1 MRRFAQRVLGAL
13 FRLRRV
19 APFQIGEV
27 KRILLVRTDKIG
39 DAIVSTP
46 VLQALRQHYPD
57 ARIDVVLGRRNRAV
71 GPLLPFKDRV
81 LVAER
86 GVPNMLSLIRKLRA
100 ERYDLA
106 IDMLPSDS
114 VTAAVTTAVSGATMK
129 IGFEDSASAFY
140 NAAVAHPDE
149 LEHHVPRLLRL
160 LTPMGIVV
168 TSDQARPS
176 LALPAASQEGARAV
190 LADWR
195 VSLRAPLA
203 LINISGSSPRK
214 FWGVENFVALAREM
228 ARWNVEVGLLSS
240 PADRVVL
247 QQIAAAAGVRS
258 IPPMP
263 RLEDFAALLS
273 FADLVV
279 SPDTS
284 IVHIAAA
291 LGKPVV
297 TLTGQGDLATEW
309 TPWGVPN
316 RVVTGPG
323 LVPEIPVAEALDA
336 VRSLAK
342 EVLPAGAGIV

>member
-1 MRRFAQRVLGAL
+1 
-13 FRLRRV
+13 
-19 APFQIGEV
+19 
-27 KRILLVRTDKIG
+27 
-39 DAIVSTP
+39 
-46 VLQALRQHYPD
+46 
-57 ARIDVVLGRRNRAV
+57 
-71 GPLLPFKDRV
+71 LLPFKDRI
-81 LVAER
+81 LLAER
-86 GVPNMLSLIRKLRA
+86 GVMKMMSLIRKLRT

-114 VTAAVTTAVSGATMK
+114 VTAAIATAVSGAAMK

-140 NAAVAHPDE
+140 NAAVPHPVG

-168 TSDQARPS
+168 APDQALPS
-176 LALPAASQEGARAV
+176 VALPDSALEAARTL

-195 VSLRAPLA
+195 VSEAPLI

-214 FWGVENFVALAREM
+214 FWGAQNFIVLAREL
-228 ARWNVEVGLLSS
+228 ARWNVEVGLLSA
-240 PADRVVL
+240 PADSLLL
-247 QQIAAAAGVRS
+247 QQIAAGAGVRS

-309 TPWGVPN
+309 APWGVPC

-323 LVPEIPVAEALDA
+323 LVAEIPVAEAFEA
-336 VRSLAK
+336 VRSLAT
-342 EVLPAGAGIV
+342 EVFPVKATSSFFAASQRMR